1 MAENRERLQKVIAKA
16 GIASRRKAEQLIT
29 DGKVKVNGEVVT
41 TLGTTVTNKDIV
53 MVNDKPIEKEELVY
67 FLLNKPRKYVCT
79 VEDEHDRAKIV
90 DLIDCK
96 ERIFPVGRLDYDS
109 TGLIILTNDGNFD
122 NLLTHPK
129 YHLPKTYKVTIKS
142 VLTKEDMQAIRKG
155 IILDDGIKTLPATVR
170 MINYDLEAQRCSF
183 ELTIYEGRNRQIRRM
198 METLGYEVS
207 KLHRS
212 SFGCVK
218 DDNLPTGAYRRLRPH
233 EIKSLKQMATEGEKE
248 Q

>member
-1 MAENRERLQKVIAKA
+1 MAEKRERLQKVIAKA
-16 GIASRRKAEQLIT
+16 GITSRRKAEQLIVE
-29 DGKVKVNGEVVT
+29 GKVKVNGQVVT
-41 TLGTTVTNKDIV
+41 ELGTTVTNKDIV
-53 MVNDKPIEKEELVY
+53 LVNDKPIEKQELVY

-109 TGLIILTNDGNFD
+109 TGLIILTNDGDFD

-129 YHLPKTYKVTIKS
+129 YHLAKTYDVTIKG

-155 IILDDGIKTLPATVR
+155 VILDDGIKTLPATVR
-170 MINYDLEAQRCSF
+170 MINYDLQGQRCSF

-198 METLGYEVS
+198 MEALGYEVS
-207 KLHRS
+207 KLHRK

-218 DDNLPTGAYRRLRPH
+218 DDNLASGCYRRLRPH
-233 EIKSLKQMATEGEKE
+233 EIKTLKQMALEGVNKE
-248 Q
+248 